1 MKEEP
6 LGDFELICE
15 SKARRAFLPSSEGCR
30 AWETASSVPAARVMG
45 FCTCG
50 ASGRGVAFSWAHEPA
65 ANAMHDA
72 NRKQRSRVIEILV
85 RGKYGQQTIND
96 IWLAVA
102 GGAIKFMNHKGHEVA
117 RRYEFR

>member
-1 MKEEP
+1 
-6 LGDFELICE
+6 
-15 SKARRAFLPSSEGCR
+15 
-30 AWETASSVPAARVMG
+30 
-45 FCTCG
+45 
-50 ASGRGVAFSWAHEPA
+50 
-65 ANAMHDA
+65 MHDA